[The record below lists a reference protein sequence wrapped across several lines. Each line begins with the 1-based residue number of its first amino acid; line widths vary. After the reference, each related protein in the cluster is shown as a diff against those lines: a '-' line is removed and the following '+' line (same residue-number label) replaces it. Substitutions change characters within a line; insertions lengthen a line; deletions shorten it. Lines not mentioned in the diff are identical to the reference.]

1 MHSTINC
8 RGKMLDLAAPH
19 VMGILNATPDSFY
32 RPDSTDM
39 DSLLK
44 RAEKMLQDGASIL
57 DIGGMSSRPGAQ
69 QISVEEE
76 YGRLI
81 PVLERIRKTF
91 PEALLSV
98 DTYRS
103 VIGKAALEAGAHII
117 NDISGGVLDPT
128 LPGIAASFQAPYICM
143 HMKGMPDVMQQN
155 PHYDDILAEMLDYYY
170 QRFKALHEAG
180 LKDIILDPG
189 FGFGKNLEHNYHLLR
204 NMDTFHILEK
214 PILVGIS
221 RKSMICKALEV
232 NASQALNGSTALHM
246 LALMKGAAILR
257 VHDVREAMECIILHR
272 HYAGE

>member
-8 RGKMLDLAAPH
+8 RGKMLDLSTPR

-32 RPDSTDM
+32 RPDSSDI

-69 QISVEEE
+69 QISVDEE
-76 YGRLI
+76 YARLI
-81 PVLERIRKTF
+81 PVLERIRQTF
-91 PEALLSV
+91 PEAILSV

-103 VIGKAALEAGAHII
+103 EIGRAALEAGAHII
-117 NDISGGVLDPT
+117 NDISGGLLDPT
-128 LPGIAASFQAPYICM
+128 LPGIAASFHAPYICM

-155 PHYDDILAEMLDYYY
+155 PQYDDMLAEMLDYYY
-170 QRFKALHEAG
+170 HRIKTLREAG

-189 FGFGKNLEHNYHLLR
+189 FGFGKNLEHNYNLLR
-204 NMDTFHILEK
+204 NLDTFYILGK

-246 LALMKGAAILR
+246 LALTKGAAILR

>member
-8 RGKMLDLAAPH
+8 RGKMLDLSTPR

-32 RPDSTDM
+32 RPDSSDI

-69 QISVEEE
+69 QISVAEE
-76 YGRLI
+76 YARLI
-81 PVLERIRKTF
+81 PVLQRIRQTF
-91 PEALLSV
+91 PEAILSV

-103 VIGKAALEAGAHII
+103 EIGRAALEAGAHII
-117 NDISGGVLDPT
+117 NDISGGLLDPT
-128 LPGIAASFQAPYICM
+128 LPGIAASFHAPYICM

-155 PHYDDILAEMLDYYY
+155 PHYDDLLAEMLDYYY
-170 QRFKALHEAG
+170 QRIKALHEAG

-204 NMDTFHILEK
+204 NLDTFYILGK
-214 PILVGIS
+214 AILVGIS

-232 NASQALNGSTALHM
+232 NASQALNGTTALHM
-246 LALMKGAAILR
+246 LALTKGAAILR

>member
-8 RGKMLDLAAPH
+8 RGKLVDLSTPI

-32 RPDSTDM
+32 RPDSSDM
-39 DSLLK
+39 DGLLK
-44 RAEKMLQDGASIL
+44 LAEKMIQDGAGIL
-57 DIGGMSSRPGAQ
+57 DIGGMSSRPGAR

-81 PVLERIRKTF
+81 PVLELIRKTF
-91 PEALLSV
+91 PEAILSV

-103 VIGKAALEAGAHII
+103 EIGKAALEAGAHII
-117 NDISGGVLDPT
+117 NDISGGVLDPK
-128 LPGIAASFQAPYICM
+128 LPEIAAGFHAPYICM

-155 PHYDDILAEMLDYYY
+155 PQYEDILTEMLDYYY

-180 LKDIILDPG
+180 LRDIILDPG

-257 VHDVREAMECIILHR
+257 AHDVREAMECIILHR
-272 HYAGE
+272 HYVGQ